1 MGNSKMSKKKLES
14 YQQSNFNYR
23 IQSVI
28 EYLTRPGN
36 LRPRSEKIG
45 VFKTFYPKVGE
56 SDLSEDEKK
65 KIVTELVQNKP
76 AVFLQRF
83 GRFLRC
89 LIFNIMIVIII
100 IIIIVLIINI
110 IIIKLVQN

>member
-1 MGNSKMSKKKLES
+1 MSNSKMSKKSLQQGS
-14 YQQSNFNYR
+14 YQSNFNNR
-23 IQSVI
+23 SQSVI
-28 EYLTRPGN
+28 EYLTRPGPGN
-36 LRPRSEKIG
+36 LKPGSEKVG
-45 VFKTFYPKVGE
+45 VFKTANPKVGE
-56 SDLSEDEKK
+56 GDLSEDEKK

-89 LIFNIMIVIII
+89 LIIIII

>member
-1 MGNSKMSKKKLES
+1 MGE
-14 YQQSNFNYR
+14 
-23 IQSVI
+23 
-28 EYLTRPGN
+28 G
-36 LRPRSEKIG
+36 
-45 VFKTFYPKVGE
+45 
-56 SDLSEDEKK
+56 DLSEDEKK

-89 LIFNIMIVIII
+89 LIINIMIVIII
-100 IIIIVLIINI
+100 TIIIVIIINIMIVIMIMIIIIV

>member
-1 MGNSKMSKKKLES
+1 MSKKSLQQGS
-14 YQQSNFNYR
+14 YQSNFNNR
-23 IQSVI
+23 SQSVI
-28 EYLTRPGN
+28 EYLTRPGPGN
-36 LRPRSEKIG
+36 LKPGSEKVG
-45 VFKTFYPKVGE
+45 VFKTANPKVGE
-56 SDLSEDEKK
+56 GDLSEDEKK

-89 LIFNIMIVIII
+89 LIIIII

>member
-14 YQQSNFNYR
+14 YQQSNFNNR
-23 IQSVI
+23 SQSVI

-45 VFKTFYPKVGE
+45 VFKTFNPKVGE

-89 LIFNIMIVIII
+89 LIIIII